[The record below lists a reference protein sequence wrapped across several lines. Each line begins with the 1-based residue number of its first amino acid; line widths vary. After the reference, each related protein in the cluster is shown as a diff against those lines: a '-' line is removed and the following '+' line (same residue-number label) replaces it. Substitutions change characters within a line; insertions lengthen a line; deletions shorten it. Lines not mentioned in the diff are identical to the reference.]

1 MKRMTSDTETASNT
15 EAARFA
21 GLRPSSTRA
30 TAAARGA
37 SRKRDTRPEI
47 VLRRALFARGL
58 RYRVARDGLPGKP
71 DVVFG
76 RARLVVFCDG
86 DFWHG
91 RDLAAR
97 IAKLERGHN
106 APYWVAKI
114 SGNVARDRRTDA
126 ALAADGWAVMRF
138 WETDIKVDADG
149 IADQIQRLVEHRL
162 RGTQL

>member
-1 MKRMTSDTETASNT
+1 MKHTSSDTKTASNKG
-15 EAARFA
+15 AARFA

-30 TAAARGA
+30 TSAARGA
-37 SRKRDTRPEI
+37 SRKRDTLPEI

-58 RYRVARDGLPGKP
+58 RYRVAPDGLPGKP

-76 RARLVVFCDG
+76 RARVVVFCDG

-106 APYWVAKI
+106 APY
-114 SGNVARDRRTDA
+114 
-126 ALAADGWAVMRF
+126 
-138 WETDIKVDADG
+138 
-149 IADQIQRLVEHRL
+149 
-162 RGTQL
+162 